1 MAVSTESLGDRRFA
15 LLLAV
20 SQYADPML
28 SRLRSPAADAVA
40 LRDLLADPEV
50 GGFAVTSVFDEK
62 AQAMRLAVEE
72 FLTDRRPDDVV
83 LVYLSCHGLVDV
95 RRRLYFAARDTL
107 KNRLAASGVE
117 AHWLLE
123 QLEDCRAR
131 RQVVVLDCCFS
142 GAFAQGAKGDT
153 DLALGE
159 RLMGQGRGRVVLTA
173 SRGTEYSFEG
183 EPTEG
188 RHHQGRSSPAPWS
201 AGSRAARRMPTTT
214 GTSRWTR
221 PTPTRSRRSEKPEG
235 NRLRNDGC
243 TAQRARSC
251 LPGSPSRSARRPRR
265 HRYHDRNLR
274 KNGSNRFRP
283 RCTPPSPLRSH
294 VDGDRGCS
302 ARQPRRCSCWP
313 VHWVPACSTAETV
326 AAAPTMGGSG
336 TLGPHQFAVEAPWR
350 LVVRGED
357 VGDGC
362 TVTVTDEAGQT
373 QTAEDVYATE
383 YFQMHSSGT
392 VEWEANHP
400 DCRVF
405 QQPTANE
412 QQLPFVWRISQGDTP
427 AFSASGAVTVDVLN
441 FHGNDSCDLD
451 LHAVED
457 GREVSFGTVATKAK
471 PAVLD
476 TYGASP
482 VYIADADCSF
492 RITAGGWP
500 AGPSPRQRSTSPPRC
515 HANTGV
521 KFPA

>member
-1 MAVSTESLGDRRFA
+1 MAVSTESLGNRRFA

-28 SRLRSPAADAVA
+28 SRLRAPAADAVA

-107 KNRLAASGVE
+107 KSRLASSGVE

-142 GAFAQGAKGDT
+142 GAFAQGAKGDA
-153 DLALGE
+153 DVALGE

-183 EPTEG
+183 VPTEG
-188 RHHQGRSSPAPWS
+188 QSS
-201 AGSRAARRMPTTT
+201 AGSVFTTALVS
-214 GTSRWTR
+214 GITSGEADADDDGYISVDDAYAYAFEKVREAGGQQTPQRWLYGA
-221 PTPTRSRRSEKPEG
+221 EG
-235 NRLRNDGC
+235 SIVL
-243 TAQRARSC
+243 
-251 LPGSPSRSARRPRR
+251 ARRPVEI
-265 HRYHDRNLR
+265 
-274 KNGSNRFRP
+274 GSTTQTEPGPRP
-283 RCTPPSPLRSH
+283 ESPDTRIKPAPVALDAGAEPRPL
-294 VDGDRGCS
+294 
-302 ARQPRRCSCWP
+302 PRRWRP
-313 VHWVPACSTAETV
+313 WLLG
-326 AAAPTMGGSG
+326 AAAAALLVLAGVLGASLLNGGDGGGSPEDG
-336 TLGPHQFAVEAPWR
+336 ASGMPGPNQLAVEAPWR
-350 LVVRGED
+350 LVVRSE
-357 VGDGC
+357 VAEGC
-362 TVTVTDEAGQT
+362 TVTVTDEAGLSQT
-373 QTAEDVYATE
+373 VGDVWGTQ

-392 VEWEANHP
+392 VEWEASHP
-400 DCRVF
+400 DCQVF

-412 QQLPFVWRISQGDTP
+412 QPPDFVWRISQGDTP
-427 AFSASGAVTVDVLN
+427 AFRASGAVTVDVLD
-441 FHGNDSCDLD
+441 FHGSDRCDLE

-457 GREVSFGTVATKAK
+457 GRVISLETVATKAK

-482 VYIADADCSF
+482 VYIARTTCSF
-492 RITAGGWP
+492 RITDGG
-500 AGPSPRQRSTSPPRC
+500 
-515 HANTGV
+515 
-521 KFPA
+521 

>member
-72 FLTDRRPDDVV
+72 FLTDRRPDDVI

-183 EPTEG
+183 DPTEG
-188 RHHQGRSSPAPWS
+188 PP
-201 AGSRAARRMPTTT
+201 
-214 GTSRWTR
+214 
-221 PTPTRSRRSEKPEG
+221 
-235 NRLRNDGC
+235 
-243 TAQRARSC
+243 
-251 LPGSPSRSARRPRR
+251 PGSVFTSA
-265 HRYHDRNLR
+265 L
-274 KNGSNRFRP
+274 
-283 RCTPPSPLRSH
+283 
-294 VDGDRGCS
+294 V
-302 ARQPRRCSCWP
+302 
-313 VHWVPACSTAETV
+313 
-326 AAAPTMGGSG
+326 SG
-336 TLGPHQFAVEAPWR
+336 ITS
-350 LVVRGED
+350 GE
-357 VGDGC
+357 
-362 TVTVTDEAGQT
+362 
-373 QTAEDVYATE
+373 
-383 YFQMHSSGT
+383 
-392 VEWEANHP
+392 
-400 DCRVF
+400 
-405 QQPTANE
+405 
-412 QQLPFVWRISQGDTP
+412 
-427 AFSASGAVTVDVLN
+427 
-441 FHGNDSCDLD
+441 
-451 LHAVED
+451 
-457 GREVSFGTVATKAK
+457 
-471 PAVLD
+471 
-476 TYGASP
+476 
-482 VYIADADCSF
+482 ADADDDGY
-492 RITAGGWP
+492 I
-500 AGPSPRQRSTSPPRC
+500 
-515 HANTGV
+515 
-521 KFPA
+521 

>member
-20 SQYADPML
+20 GQYADPML

-72 FLTDRRPDDVV
+72 FLTDRRPDDVI
-83 LVYLSCHGLVDV
+83 LIYLSCHGLVDV

-131 RQVVVLDCCFS
+131 RQLVVLDCCFS

-183 EPTEG
+183 EPAEG
-188 RHHQGRSSPAPWS
+188 QPPPESVFTSALVSGITSGEADADDDGYISVDEAYAYAFDKIREAGGQQTPQRWLYGAEGSIVLARKPVQIGSTTHTAPAPRPASPEVQLQPAPAPVHEAADPPPPRRWRPWLLGAAAAALLVLGGAIGASMLKGENGGRSP
-201 AGSRAARRMPTTT
+201 
-214 GTSRWTR
+214 
-221 PTPTRSRRSEKPEG
+221 
-235 NRLRNDGC
+235 D
-243 TAQRARSC
+243 
-251 LPGSPSRSARRPRR
+251 
-265 HRYHDRNLR
+265 D
-274 KNGSNRFRP
+274 
-283 RCTPPSPLRSH
+283 
-294 VDGDRGCS
+294 
-302 ARQPRRCSCWP
+302 
-313 VHWVPACSTAETV
+313 
-326 AAAPTMGGSG
+326 GGSG
-336 TLGPHQFAVEAPWR
+336 TLGPRQFTVEAPWR
-350 LVVRGED
+350 LVVRGD
-357 VGDGC
+357 DFADGC
-362 TVTVTDEAGQT
+362 TVTVTDEAGQS
-373 QTAEDVYATE
+373 QTFEDVYAPE

-392 VEWEANHP
+392 VEWEANHAG
-400 DCRVF
+400 CQVI

-427 AFSASGAVTVDVLN
+427 AFSASGAVTVDVLS
-441 FHGNDSCDLD
+441 FHGSDGCDLD

-457 GREVSFGTVATKAK
+457 GREVSLGTVATKAN

-482 VYIADADCSF
+482 VYIADTTCSF
-492 RITAGGWP
+492 RITDG
-500 AGPSPRQRSTSPPRC
+500 R
-515 HANTGV
+515 
-521 KFPA
+521 

>member
-50 GGFAVTSVFDEK
+50 GGFEVTSVFDEK

-72 FLTDRRPDDVV
+72 FLTDRRPDDVI

-117 AHWLLE
+117 AHWLLD

-183 EPTEG
+183 DPVEGQPPSGSVFTSALVRGITSGGADADDDGYISVDEAYAYAFEAIREAGGQQTPQRWLYGAEGSIVLARKPVEVGSTTQTTPVRRPESPEG
-188 RHHQGRSSPAPWS
+188 RMQPAP
-201 AGSRAARRMPTTT
+201 APVH
-214 GTSRWTR
+214 TSE
-221 PTPTRSRRSEKPEG
+221 PVP
-235 NRLRNDGC
+235 
-243 TAQRARSC
+243 
-251 LPGSPSRSARRPRR
+251 RPRR
-265 HRYHDRNLR
+265 W
-274 KNGSNRFRP
+274 RP
-283 RCTPPSPLRSH
+283 WLL
-294 VDGDRGCS
+294 G
-302 ARQPRRCSCWP
+302 
-313 VHWVPACSTAETV
+313 
-326 AAAPTMGGSG
+326 AAAAALLVLASALGASLLNGGDGGGAPDDGGSG
-336 TLGPHQFAVEAPWR
+336 TLGPRQLAVEAPWR

-357 VGDGC
+357 VGDDGC
-362 TVTVTDEAGQT
+362 SVTVTDEAGQS
-373 QTAEDVYATE
+373 QTVEGVYATE

-392 VEWEANHP
+392 VEWKANHAG
-400 DCRVF
+400 CQVF
-405 QQPTANE
+405 QEPTANE

-427 AFSASGAVTVDVLN
+427 AFSASGAVRVDVLN
-441 FHGNDSCDLD
+441 FHGNDGCDLNV
-451 LHAVED
+451 HAVED
-457 GREVSFGTVATKAK
+457 GRQVSLGTVATKAR

-476 TYGASP
+476 TYGVSP
-482 VYIADADCSF
+482 VYIADTACSF
-492 RITAGGWP
+492 RITDAG
-500 AGPSPRQRSTSPPRC
+500 
-515 HANTGV
+515 
-521 KFPA
+521 

>member
-83 LVYLSCHGLVDV
+83 LVYLSCHGLVDG

-107 KNRLAASGVE
+107 KSRLASSGVE

-153 DLALGE
+153 DVALGE

-183 EPTEG
+183 DPTEG
-188 RHHQGRSSPAPWS
+188 QSPPGSVFTTALVSGITSGEADADDDGYISVDDAYAYAFEKVREAGGQQTPQRWLYGAEGSIVFARTPVEIGSTTQTEPAPRPES
-201 AGSRAARRMPTTT
+201 PEARIRPAPAPVHAGAEP
-214 GTSRWTR
+214 R
-221 PTPTRSRRSEKPEG
+221 P
-235 NRLRNDGC
+235 
-243 TAQRARSC
+243 
-251 LPGSPSRSARRPRR
+251 RPRR
-265 HRYHDRNLR
+265 W
-274 KNGSNRFRP
+274 RP
-283 RCTPPSPLRSH
+283 WLL
-294 VDGDRGCS
+294 G
-302 ARQPRRCSCWP
+302 
-313 VHWVPACSTAETV
+313 
-326 AAAPTMGGSG
+326 AAAAMLLVLAGALGASLLDGGDGGGSPEDGG
-336 TLGPHQFAVEAPWR
+336 TTGPHQFAVEAPWR
-350 LVVRGED
+350 LVVRG
-357 VGDGC
+357 VGEGC
-362 TVTVTDEAGQT
+362 TVTVTDEAGLSQT
-373 QTAEDVYATE
+373 VEDVYGNE

-392 VEWEANHP
+392 VEWEASHP
-400 DCRVF
+400 DCQVF

-412 QQLPFVWRISQGDTP
+412 QEHSFVWRISQGDTP
-427 AFSASGAVTVDVLN
+427 AFSASGAVTVEVLD
-441 FHGNDSCDLD
+441 FHGSDGCDLE
-451 LHAVED
+451 LRAVED
-457 GREVSFGTVATKAK
+457 GRVISLGTVATRGK

-482 VYIADADCSF
+482 VYIARTTCSF
-492 RITAGGWP
+492 RITFGG
-500 AGPSPRQRSTSPPRC
+500 
-515 HANTGV
+515 
-521 KFPA
+521 

>member
-50 GGFAVTSVFDEK
+50 GDFAVTSVFDEK

-72 FLTDRRPDDVV
+72 FLSDRRPDDVI

-131 RQVVVLDCCFS
+131 RQIVVLDCCFS
-142 GAFAQGAKGDT
+142 GAFAQGAKGGDT
-153 DLALGE
+153 DLDLGE

-183 EPTEG
+183 DPTEG
-188 RHHQGRSSPAPWS
+188 QPPPGSVFTSALVSGITSGEADADDDGYISVDEAYAYAFEKIREAGGQQTPQRWLYGAEGSIVLARKRIEIGSTTQTAPARGPKLPEGRIQPAPGPLHDAAAPRPLPHRWRPWLLGAAAAALLGLGGAIGASLLNGEDGGRSS
-201 AGSRAARRMPTTT
+201 
-214 GTSRWTR
+214 
-221 PTPTRSRRSEKPEG
+221 
-235 NRLRNDGC
+235 D
-243 TAQRARSC
+243 
-251 LPGSPSRSARRPRR
+251 
-265 HRYHDRNLR
+265 
-274 KNGSNRFRP
+274 
-283 RCTPPSPLRSH
+283 
-294 VDGDRGCS
+294 
-302 ARQPRRCSCWP
+302 
-313 VHWVPACSTAETV
+313 
-326 AAAPTMGGSG
+326 GGSG
-336 TLGPHQFAVEAPWR
+336 TLGPRQFAVEAPWR
-350 LVVRGED
+350 LVVRNED

-362 TVTVTDEAGQT
+362 TVTVTDEAGQSET
-373 QTAEDVYATE
+373 NEDIWGTE

-392 VEWEANHP
+392 VEWEANDSGCEVLH
-400 DCRVF
+400 
-405 QQPTANE
+405 QPTANE
-412 QQLPFVWRISQGDTP
+412 QQLPFVWKISQGDTP

-441 FHGNDSCDLD
+441 FHGSDGCDLD

-457 GREVSFGTVATKAK
+457 GREVSLGTVTTKAK

-476 TYGASP
+476 TYGTSP
-482 VYIADADCSF
+482 VYIADTTCSF
-492 RITAGGWP
+492 RITDGG
-500 AGPSPRQRSTSPPRC
+500 
-515 HANTGV
+515 
-521 KFPA
+521 

>member
-20 SQYADPML
+20 SQYADPAL
-28 SRLRSPAADAVA
+28 SRLRSPAVDAVA
-40 LRDLLADPEV
+40 LRDLLADAEV

-72 FLTDRRPDDVV
+72 FLADRRPDDLV

-107 KNRLAASGVE
+107 KHRLASSGVE

-142 GAFAQGAKGDT
+142 GAFAHGAKGDT

-159 RLMGQGRGRVVLTA
+159 RLMGEGRGRVVLTA

-183 EPTEG
+183 DPTEDRPPPGSVFTTALVSGITSGEADADGDGHISVDEAYAYAFDRVREAGAQQTPQRWLYGAEGSIVLARTPVEIGSTTQTQPAPPPEPREARTATAAEPTDPE
-188 RHHQGRSSPAPWS
+188 
-201 AGSRAARRMPTTT
+201 PTGPQPT
-214 GTSRWTR
+214 G
-221 PTPTRSRRSEKPEG
+221 P
-235 NRLRNDGC
+235 
-243 TAQRARSC
+243 
-251 LPGSPSRSARRPRR
+251 
-265 HRYHDRNLR
+265 
-274 KNGSNRFRP
+274 
-283 RCTPPSPLRSH
+283 
-294 VDGDRGCS
+294 
-302 ARQPRRCSCWP
+302 QPRPLPHRWRP
-313 VHWVPACSTAETV
+313 WLIG
-326 AAAPTMGGSG
+326 AAAATVLVLAGALGARLLGGG
-336 TLGPHQFAVEAPWR
+336 DGGDGGGGGPEDAGAAGADQLTVEAPWR
-350 LVVRGED
+350 LVVRGEA
-357 VGDGC
+357 VAGEGC
-362 TVTVTDEAGQT
+362 AVTVTDEGGQT
-373 QTAEDVYATE
+373 QRVTGVYSTE

-400 DCRVF
+400 DCEVL

-412 QQLPFVWRISQGDTP
+412 QQLPLVWRISQGDTP
-427 AFSASGAVTVDVLN
+427 AFTASEAVTVDVLD
-441 FHGNDSCDLD
+441 FHGSDGCDVE

-457 GREVSFGTVATKAK
+457 GRPISFGTVSTEAQ

-482 VYIADADCSF
+482 VYVAATTCTF
-492 RITAGGWP
+492 RVTDG
-500 AGPSPRQRSTSPPRC
+500 R
-515 HANTGV
+515 
-521 KFPA
+521 